1 MSQMRG
7 PLPKGFEP
15 FEIQRMPKH
24 VAIIMDGNGRWAK
37 QRGKMR
43 TTGHRA
49 GMERMVN
56 IVRVSSDI
64 GVDVLTL
71 YAFSTEN
78 WKRPRPEVDA
88 LFSLLVEYIRKE
100 IDELHKNRVKL
111 VVMGDYHKL
120 PPTAVMEVQRG
131 MEMTKNNTGM
141 ILNIA
146 LNYGSRAEILRAVQ
160 HIADRVAKGELAR
173 EDIEE
178 TTIQNELYTAE
189 LPEPDLLIRTSGEQR
204 LSNFML
210 WQLAYTEFYQ

>member
-111 VVMGDYHKL
+111 VVIW
-120 PPTAVMEVQRG
+120 AIIISCR
-131 MEMTKNNTGM
+131 
-141 ILNIA
+141 
-146 LNYGSRAEILRAVQ
+146 LR
-160 HIADRVAKGELAR
+160 
-173 EDIEE
+173 
-178 TTIQNELYTAE
+178 
-189 LPEPDLLIRTSGEQR
+189 R
-204 LSNFML
+204 LWKCSVE
-210 WQLAYTEFYQ
+210 WK